1 MDYKKSLEDLEKAL
15 SELRDENEI
24 IPIVVEGDKDIDAL
38 RKLDLNGEII
48 SVNTGKSLTDFCDKI
63 ASKYKEIIILTDW
76 DRRGGYLCHT
86 IRKNLE
92 GRVNCNLHFR
102 EIFAKNS
109 MIRTI
114 EGLPSWIETIKSK
127 ITNGLKRNFNEKLPR
142 G

>member
-1 MDYKKSLEDLEKAL
+1 MDYKKSLEDLEKAI
-15 SELRDENEI
+15 SELRDENEM
-24 IPIVVEGDKDIDAL
+24 IPIIVEGDKDIEAL

-48 SVNTGKSLTDFCDKI
+48 SVNTGTSLTDFCDKI

-86 IRKNLE
+86 IKKNLE
-92 GRVNCNLHFR
+92 GRVNCNTHYR
-102 EIFAKNS
+102 EIFAKNA

-114 EGLPSWIETIKSK
+114 EGLPSWLETMRAK
-127 ITNGLKRNFNEKLPR
+127 IVDGLKRNFNEKLPR

>member
-15 SELRDENEI
+15 SELRDDNEI
-24 IPIVVEGDKDIDAL
+24 TPIVVEGEKHIEAL
-38 RKLDLNGEII
+38 RRLDISGEII
-48 SVNTGKSLTDFCDKI
+48 SVNIGTSLTDFCDKI
-63 ASKYKEIIILTDW
+63 ASRYKEIIILTDW

-92 GRVNCNLHFR
+92 GRVSCNLYYR

-114 EGLPSWIETIKSK
+114 EGLPSWIETMKGK
-127 ITNGLKRNFNEKLPR
+127 INNGLKRNFNEKLPR

>member
-24 IPIVVEGDKDIDAL
+24 IPIVVEGEKDIEAL

-48 SVNTGKSLTDFCDKI
+48 SVNTGTSLTDFCDKI

-92 GRVNCNLHFR
+92 GRVSCNLYYR

-114 EGLPSWIETIKSK
+114 EGLPSWIDKMKGK
-127 ITNGLKRNFNEKLPR
+127 INDGLKRNFNEKLPR

>member
-1 MDYKKSLEDLEKAL
+1 MDYKKSLEDLEKAI
-15 SELRDENEI
+15 SELRDENET
-24 IPIVVEGDKDIDAL
+24 IPIIVEGDKDIEAL

-48 SVNTGKSLTDFCDKI
+48 SVNTGTSLTDFCDKI
-63 ASKYKEIIILTDW
+63 AAKYKEIIILTDW

-86 IRKNLE
+86 IKKNLE
-92 GRVNCNLHFR
+92 GRVNCNTYYR

-114 EGLPSWIETIKSK
+114 EGLPSWIETMRAK
-127 ITNGLKRNFNEKLPR
+127 IVDGLKRNFKENLPR

>member
-15 SELRDENEI
+15 SELRDENKQ

-38 RKLDLNGEII
+38 RKLDVDGPII
-48 SVNTGKSLTDFCDKI
+48 SVNIGSSLTDFCDKI
-63 ASKYKEIIILTDW
+63 AAKYKDIIILTDW

-86 IRKNLE
+86 IKKNLE
-92 GRVNCNLHFR
+92 GRVNCNLHYR

-114 EGLPSWIETIKSK
+114 EGLPSWIETMRNK
-127 ITNGLKRNFNEKLPR
+127 ILNGLKRNYKENLPR